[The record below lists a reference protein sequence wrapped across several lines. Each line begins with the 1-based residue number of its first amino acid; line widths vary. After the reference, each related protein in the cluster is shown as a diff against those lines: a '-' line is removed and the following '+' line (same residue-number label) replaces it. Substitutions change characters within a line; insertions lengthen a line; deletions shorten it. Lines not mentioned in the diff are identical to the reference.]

1 MTAKGVIDKFLTIFG
16 DIKVFR
22 FPMFVIY
29 DPGSYRVKGEDIR
42 RLISTVK
49 PGDILVRGFT
59 NYLDGFFIPGY
70 FSHAGLFVGP
80 VEEKDRQL
88 VHRPHGKKIFRAG
101 EQMVVHALA
110 EGVLMEDLI
119 QFCRC
124 DYMAV
129 LRFPEKIRRAPQAK
143 PLPIPDNQYRP
154 EEKAILQRLDGDEE
168 VLFSEAF
175 PVIFRVALENLGRPY
190 DFNFDFASFARL
202 SCTELVYFCTKCLGP
217 FLNISPIEK
226 RVLFIKKAMI
236 PPDAFVR
243 SRLEL
248 IWTNSS
254 VDREKL
260 ARQKSSPTQPGSRR

>member
-1 MTAKGVIDKFLTIFG
+1 MSLKGVIDKFLTFFG
-16 DIKVFR
+16 DIKVFS
-22 FPMFVIY
+22 FPMFVVY

-42 RLISTVK
+42 KLIATVK
-49 PGDILVRGFT
+49 PGDILVRGFK
-59 NYLDGFFIPGY
+59 NYLDGYFIPGY
-70 FSHAGLFVGP
+70 FSHAGVYLGP
-80 VEEKDRQL
+80 VQEKDLEL
-88 VHRPHGKKIFRAG
+88 VSRPEGKKLFRTG

-129 LRFPEKIRRAPQAK
+129 LRFPEKIRRSSQAQ
-143 PLPIPDNQYRP
+143 PLPIPDHLYHP
-154 EEKAILQRLDGDEE
+154 AEKAVSKRLDGGEE
-168 VLFSEAF
+168 ILFSEAL

-217 FLNISPIEK
+217 FLDISPIER

-248 IWTNSS
+248 IWSNSS
-254 VDREKL
+254 VDREKI
-260 ARQKSSPTQPGSRR
+260 ARQKSSPTY

>member
-1 MTAKGVIDKFLTIFG
+1 MAAKVVIDKFLTIFG
-16 DIKVFR
+16 DIKVFP
-22 FPMFVIY
+22 FPMFCIY

-42 RLISTVK
+42 SLITTVK
-49 PGDILVRGFT
+49 CGDILVRGFK
-59 NYLDGFFIPGY
+59 NYLDGYFIPGY
-70 FSHAGLFVGP
+70 FSHAGLYVGS
-80 VEEKDRQL
+80 VEEKDREL
-88 VHRPHGKKIFRAG
+88 VARPEGKKLFRTG

-129 LRFPEKIRRAPQAK
+129 LRFPEKIRRSPQAK
-143 PLPIPDNQYRP
+143 PLPIADGLYHA
-154 EEKAILQRLDGDEE
+154 EEKAILHRLNSGEE

-175 PVIFRVALENLGRPY
+175 PLIFRVALENLGRPY
-190 DFNFDFASFARL
+190 DFDFDFASFARL

-217 FLNISPIEK
+217 FLDVEPVER
-226 RVLFIKKAMI
+226 RVIFIKKAMI

-260 ARQKSSPTQPGSRR
+260 ARHRATPA

>member
-1 MTAKGVIDKFLTIFG
+1 
-16 DIKVFR
+16 
-22 FPMFVIY
+22 
-29 DPGSYRVKGEDIR
+29 
-42 RLISTVK
+42 VK
-49 PGDILVRGFT
+49 PGDILVRGFR
-59 NYLDGFFIPGY
+59 NYLDSYFIPGY
-70 FSHAGLFVGP
+70 FSHAGLYVGP
-80 VEEKDRQL
+80 VEEKDKDL
-88 VHRPHGKKIFRAG
+88 VLRLHGKKIFCPG

-129 LRFPEKIRRAPQAK
+129 LRFPDKIRSSPQPQ
-143 PLPIPDNQYRP
+143 PLPIPANQYHP
-154 EEKAILQRLDGDEE
+154 DEKSIVERLDGGKEIR
-168 VLFSEAF
+168 FSDAF

-217 FLNISPIEK
+217 FLEIAPVK
-226 RVLFIKKAMI
+226 RRVLFISKAMI

-248 IWTNSS
+248 IWTSS
-254 VDREKL
+254 AADRRKL
-260 ARQKSSPTQPGSRR
+260 PGLRSS

>member
-1 MTAKGVIDKFLTIFG
+1 MAAKGMLDKFLTFFG
-16 DIKVFR
+16 DLKIFP
-22 FPMFVIY
+22 FPMFFIY

-42 RLISTVK
+42 KLLSMVK

-59 NYLDGFFIPGY
+59 NYLDGYFIPGY

-80 VEEKDRQL
+80 VEEKDREL
-88 VHRPHGKKIFRAG
+88 VHRPRGKKLFRPG

-124 DYMAV
+124 DFMAV
-129 LRFPEKIRRAPQAK
+129 LRFPEKVKRSPQVQ
-143 PLPIPDNQYRP
+143 PLPIPANQHHA
-154 EEKAILQRLDGDEE
+154 EEKSIVQRMEGGEE
-168 VLFSEAF
+168 IRFGEAF

-190 DFNFDFASFARL
+190 DFNFDFGSFARL

-217 FLNISPIEK
+217 FLEIAPIK
-226 RVLFIKKAMI
+226 QRVLFISKAMI

-248 IWTNSS
+248 IWASS
-254 VDREKL
+254 AVDRRKL
-260 ARQKSSPTQPGSRR
+260 